1 MNSLAAFQKPRRQ
14 ADQRAEHDDS
24 ITFATGNHEPCGE
37 MARAQGP
44 AKTPQNASTPKQV
57 DAYHFGLRSENF
69 SPFTALNWKQT
80 PTHIIG
86 CRSINVLHAVLY
98 TEDFGSPSLNEHK
111 EYRESDIA
119 G

>member
-86 CRSINVLHAVLY
+86 CRSNNVLHAVLY
-98 TEDFGSPSLNEHK
+98 TENFGSPRLDEHK
-111 EYRESDIA
+111 EYRESVIA